1 MKKSENKENRRLV
14 MFDHIVKSGEKNG
27 GGIGEYKIKL

>member
-14 MFDHIVKSGEKNG
+14 MFDHIVKNGEKMG
-27 GGIGEYKIKL
+27 GVLVNTK